1 MNGQERN
8 KQSLET
14 ILSGNKFIKSEYDE
28 EILIS
33 VGEFGQGG
41 DITVR
46 KEDGKWH
53 GSDGKTF
60 MGYLTPDEIVEWYD
74 KDYGSAWLCNSRR
87 PIKSSYNIVGVNVDS
102 DGNLY
107 YKFWNEDK
115 KTFDRDSVNCTEYED
130 KDTAQ
135 YELQYRIPSKYD
147 TIFDYFEIHDF
158 NKPYKLHSSRKHKI
172 SSSQKGFENVAE
184 GTQYD
189 DYHID
194 TTGMGILDV
203 EHIISEIEGRG
214 NQAVLTV
221 QTSDGATQH
230 TQFTLDDWKKYKNAV
245 NGVDEFS
252 RNSGSKGAAITDVW
266 VTEVKGGSYV
276 HNSRR
281 PIKSGYNDLFN
292 QIKKYIED
300 ETVGKGR
307 VETEG
312 NIIHYRT
319 LIVTVDDY
327 GYSMHDT
334 WSDFYDKG
342 DNIED
347 FKKDYWEWVNPF

>member
-1 MNGQERN
+1 MNRQERN
-8 KQSLET
+8 RQSLEA
-14 ILSGNKFIKSEYDE
+14 ILSDNKFIKSEYDE

-46 KEDGKWH
+46 KEDGKWYS
-53 GSDGKTF
+53 SDGKTF
-60 MGYLTPDEIVEWYD
+60 MGYLTPEEIVEWYD
-74 KDYGSAWLCNSRR
+74 KDYGSAWLCNSRK
-87 PIKSSYNIVGVNVDS
+87 PIKSSTGTIHCVYLSDITPTEWTKDMALAAIKNSVTNYGYYEYNGKKGLCIVGD
-102 DGNLY
+102 
-107 YKFWNEDK
+107 
-115 KTFDRDSVNCTEYED
+115 FDD
-130 KDTAQ
+130 
-135 YELQYRIPSKYD
+135 
-147 TIFDYFEIHDF
+147 IHSF
-158 NKPYKLHSSRKHKI
+158 
-172 SSSQKGFENVAE
+172 
-184 GTQYD
+184 
-189 DYHID
+189 
-194 TTGMGILDV
+194 
-203 EHIISEIEGRG
+203 IESNGR
-214 NQAVLTV
+214 V
-221 QTSDGATQH
+221 
-230 TQFTLDDWKKYKNAV
+230 
-245 NGVDEFS
+245 VDEDYIYHWKEFPWD
-252 RNSGSKGAAITDVW
+252 NAKKLDT
-266 VTEVKGGSYV
+266 VKS
-276 HNSRR
+276 SRR

-347 FKKDYWEWVNPF
+347 FKEDYWEWVNPF